1 MELRHANHWVCNIRY
16 HMVFCVKYRK
26 KLILDIELVNFLK
39 NVCFEISERYCFE
52 FDAIGSDGDHVHLF
66 VGAEP
71 KYSPSKVMQIIKSIT
86 ARQIFKEYPEIKK
99 QLWGGELWSDG
110 GYIGTVGDGTT
121 SDVIKNYIQNQGYQE
136 EKEAYQQMK
145 IFDF

>member
-1 MELRHANHWVCNIRY
+1 
-16 HMVFCVKYRK
+16 MVFCVKYRK
-26 KLILDIELVNFLK
+26 KLLLNSELIIFLK
-39 NVCFEISERYCFE
+39 NTCFGIGERYYFE
-52 FDAIGSDGDHVHLF
+52 FDAIGTDGDHTHLF

-99 QLWGGELWSDG
+99 QLWGGEFWSDG

-121 SDVIKNYIQNQGYQE
+121 SDVIKNYVQNQGNQE

>member
-1 MELRHANHWVCNIRY
+1 MF
-16 HMVFCVKYRK
+16 FCVKYRK
-26 KLILDIELVNFLK
+26 HLLSDIELINFLK
-39 NVCFEISERYCFE
+39 NICFGIGERYYFE

-121 SDVIKNYIQNQGYQE
+121 SEVIKNYVENQGNQE

-145 IFDF
+145 ILDF